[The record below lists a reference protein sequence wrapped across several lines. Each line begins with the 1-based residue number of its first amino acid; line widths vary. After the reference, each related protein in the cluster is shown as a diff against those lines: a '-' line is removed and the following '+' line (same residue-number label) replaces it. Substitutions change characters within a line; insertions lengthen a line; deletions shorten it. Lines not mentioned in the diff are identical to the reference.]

1 MRTLTGSILV
11 LFFVSSSA
19 SAHHSY
25 HEGLGLLNN
34 NSFVFGIGTILMFSL
49 IATTAIVILIKCVSF
64 SKIKSKFIIDP

>member
-1 MRTLTGSILV
+1 MRTLIGSILV

-34 NSFVFGIGTILMFSL
+34 NSFVFGVGTILMFSL

-64 SKIKSKFIIDP
+64 SKIKSKIYN

>member
-1 MRTLTGSILV
+1 MRTLIGSTLV

-19 SAHHSY
+19 TAHHSY
-25 HEGLGLLNN
+25 HEGLGFLNN